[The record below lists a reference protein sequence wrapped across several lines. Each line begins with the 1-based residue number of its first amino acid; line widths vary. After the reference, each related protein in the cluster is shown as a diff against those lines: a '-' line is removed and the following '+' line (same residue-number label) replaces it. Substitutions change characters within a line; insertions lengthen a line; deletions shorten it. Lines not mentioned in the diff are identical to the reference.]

1 MLISWWM
8 SSRSIG
14 VMKVLCSSSIVA
26 RVILSARFSIDLDVV
41 GAALEVVAVR
51 HQRGQFAAALHDL
64 LGVLVEHIEESAL
77 ARHEAAEHRSPPLFI
92 GGSSVAGLAGLRHG
106 ILTPTR
112 GENDYRRVVT
122 APPAGRRGVDSLLAW
137 YFVTVWGSGYLASKI
152 GMQYAAPFTFLTL
165 RFAFG
170 IACMLPIVLI
180 ARPPWPASRAELGHV
195 IAAGLLMH
203 VMNLGGSHYTQYL
216 GVSAG
221 ITAVLLSVQPL
232 LTALIA
238 ARWMGERLAGR
249 QWLGV
254 ALGLAGVVL
263 VVWHKIDVREMT
275 LGSLLAVTISLLG
288 VTAGTLYQRV
298 FCPLVD
304 LRVSALVQF
313 VAAMLTFA
321 PLAWLVDGFKV
332 DWAWPMLA
340 AIAFLVIGAS
350 ILAVN
355 ALHLLMRRGEATR
368 VTSLVYLT
376 PIFAV
381 VLEFA
386 LFQVVPSALS
396 IAGIAITCLGVAL
409 VTWSRGKTVAAWQR

>member
-1 MLISWWM
+1 M
-8 SSRSIG
+8 S
-14 VMKVLCSSSIVA
+14 
-26 RVILSARFSIDLDVV
+26 
-41 GAALEVVAVR
+41 AA
-51 HQRGQFAAALHDL
+51 
-64 LGVLVEHIEESAL
+64 
-77 ARHEAAEHRSPPLFI
+77 
-92 GGSSVAGLAGLRHG
+92 
-106 ILTPTR
+106 
-112 GENDYRRVVT
+112 
-122 APPAGRRGVDSLLAW
+122 PAGRRWFDPLLAW
-137 YFVTVWGSGYLASKI
+137 YFVIMWGSGYLATKI
-152 GMQYAAPFTFLTL
+152 GLQYAAPFTFLTL

-170 IACMLPIVLI
+170 VLCMAPIVLI
-180 ARPPWPASRAELGHV
+180 ARPPWPASAVELGHIIV
-195 IAAGLLMH
+195 AGLLMH
-203 VMNLGGSHYTQYL
+203 AVNLGGSHYTQYL

-238 ARWMGERLAGR
+238 ARWMGEKLALA
-249 QWLGV
+249 QWLGI

-275 LGSLLAVTISLLG
+275 LASLLAVVISLLA

-304 LRVSALVQF
+304 LRMSALIQF
-313 VAAMLTFA
+313 VASAATLA
-321 PLAWLVDGFKV
+321 PLAYAFEGFKV
-332 DWAWPMLA
+332 HWAWPMFG

-355 ALHLLMRRGEATR
+355 ALHTLMRRGEATR

-386 LFQVVPSALS
+386 LFHVVPTLVSVV
-396 IAGIAITCLGVAL
+396 GIAITCGGVAL
-409 VTWSRGKTVAAWQR
+409 VAWRRNSRRPS

>member
-1 MLISWWM
+1 M
-8 SSRSIG
+8 
-14 VMKVLCSSSIVA
+14 
-26 RVILSARFSIDLDVV
+26 VIAP
-41 GAALEVVAVR
+41 
-51 HQRGQFAAALHDL
+51 
-64 LGVLVEHIEESAL
+64 L
-77 ARHEAAEHRSPPLFI
+77 A
-92 GGSSVAGLAGLRHG
+92 
-106 ILTPTR
+106 
-112 GENDYRRVVT
+112 D
-122 APPAGRRGVDSLLAW
+122 RRGFDSLLVW
-137 YFVTVWGSGYLASKI
+137 YFVIVWGSGYLASKI

-170 IACMLPIVLI
+170 VACMLPIVLI

-203 VMNLGGSHYTQYL
+203 VTNLGGSHYTQYL

-238 ARWMGERLAGR
+238 ARWMGERLSGR

-275 LGSLLAVTISLLG
+275 LGSLLAVTISLVG
-288 VTAGTLYQRV
+288 ITAGTLYQRV

-313 VAAMLTFA
+313 AASVVTLA
-321 PLAWLVDGFKV
+321 PLAWLIDGFEV
-332 DWAWPMLA
+332 NWAWPLVG
-340 AIAFLVIGAS
+340 AIVFLVIGAS

-355 ALHLLMRRGEATR
+355 ALHMLMRRGEATR
-368 VTSLVYLT
+368 VTSLIYLT

-386 LFQVVPSALS
+386 LFQVVPSMLS
-396 IAGIAITCLGVAL
+396 VAGIAVTCFGVAL
-409 VTWSRGKTVAAWQR
+409 VTWTRRRTAPA

>member
-1 MLISWWM
+1 
-8 SSRSIG
+8 
-14 VMKVLCSSSIVA
+14 
-26 RVILSARFSIDLDVV
+26 
-41 GAALEVVAVR
+41 
-51 HQRGQFAAALHDL
+51 
-64 LGVLVEHIEESAL
+64 
-77 ARHEAAEHRSPPLFI
+77 
-92 GGSSVAGLAGLRHG
+92 
-106 ILTPTR
+106 
-112 GENDYRRVVT
+112 VT
-122 APPAGRRGVDSLLAW
+122 APFTERRAFDSLLAW

-152 GMQYAAPFTFLTL
+152 GMHYAPPFTFLTL

-170 IACMLPIVLI
+170 ILCMLPIVLI
-180 ARPPWPASRAELGHV
+180 ARPMWPASRAELGHV
-195 IAAGLLMH
+195 IAAGMLMH

-221 ITAVLLSVQPL
+221 ITAVLLSAQPL

-238 ARWMGERLAGR
+238 SRWMDERLAGR
-249 QWLGV
+249 QWLGI

-275 LGSLLAVTISLLG
+275 LGSLLAVCVSLIG

-298 FCPLVD
+298 FCPLID

-313 VAAMLTFA
+313 IASFLTLA
-321 PLAWLVDGFKV
+321 PLAWLVDGFQV

-368 VTSLVYLT
+368 VTSLLYLT
-376 PIFAV
+376 PLFAV
-381 VLEFA
+381 ALEFV
-386 LFQVVPSALS
+386 LFQVVPSALAF
-396 IAGIAITCLGVAL
+396 AGIAITCSGVAL
-409 VTWSRGKTVAAWQR
+409 VTWSRNPARST

>member
-1 MLISWWM
+1 MT
-8 SSRSIG
+8 
-14 VMKVLCSSSIVA
+14 
-26 RVILSARFSIDLDVV
+26 
-41 GAALEVVAVR
+41 
-51 HQRGQFAAALHDL
+51 
-64 LGVLVEHIEESAL
+64 
-77 ARHEAAEHRSPPLFI
+77 PPL
-92 GGSSVAGLAGLRHG
+92 S
-106 ILTPTR
+106 
-112 GENDYRRVVT
+112 ERRWF
-122 APPAGRRGVDSLLAW
+122 DSFLAW

-152 GMQYAAPFTFLTL
+152 GLQYAAPFTFLTL

-170 IACMLPIVLI
+170 IACMAPIVLI
-180 ARPPWPASRAELGHV
+180 VRPPWPASRAQLGHV

-203 VMNLGGSHYTQYL
+203 EANLAGSHYTQCP

-238 ARWMGERLAGR
+238 SRWMDERLSSR

-254 ALGLAGVVL
+254 AFGLAGIVL

-275 LGSLLAVTISLLG
+275 LVSLLAVVISLLAVT
-288 VTAGTLYQRV
+288 VGTLYQRV

-304 LRVSALVQF
+304 LRMSALVQF
-313 VAAMLTFA
+313 VACVIVLS
-321 PLAWLVDGFKV
+321 PLAYGVEGFKV
-332 DWAWPMLA
+332 DWAWPMVG

-355 ALHLLMRRGEATR
+355 ALHTLMRHGEATR

-386 LFQVVPSALS
+386 LFQVVPTLLS
-396 IAGIAITCLGVAL
+396 VIGIAVTCLGVAL
-409 VTWSRGKTVAAWQR
+409 VAWRRQPALK